1 MDIVEAHLELP
12 WDWKY
17 MSQNPKI
24 TIEVKTIRNIKLVF
38 FY

>member
-12 WDWKY
+12 WDWKA

-24 TIEVKTIRNIKLVF
+24 TIEVKQLQNVTIEVGV
-38 FY
+38 